1 MRPSTGYGGHFPAT
15 PRMRLAPDQQS
26 GWLCES
32 GPRVPTPACFPEAS
46 LGISLCVERIVTSA
60 SRVPAPET
68 EAQERPAHEG
78 GDDAHLRA
86 MLDGVRIGTWQME
99 LPQEVL
105 RLSQMSASLLG
116 LPEASLATFGELLA

>member
-1 MRPSTGYGGHFPAT
+1 MVPS
-15 PRMRLAPDQQS
+15 
-26 GWLCES
+26 
-32 GPRVPTPACFPEAS
+32 
-46 LGISLCVERIVTSA
+46 
-60 SRVPAPET
+60 PET

-99 LPQEVL
+99 LPQEAL

-116 LPEASLATFGELLA
+116 LPEASLATFGELLALVHEEDRGRVAAELERSATQGHAFDCDYRILLPGGEVHWLRQQGRRYRDGGGALF